1 MDFVTDSRDNTYIRF
16 YVGQSIVI
24 LFRVDKHIREI
35 LKGSCTTLHYY
46 ILQLGPGCRT
56 SNWLR
61 LWTIPDKFDR
71 PPTHQE
77 LLQNFLEMLFCGA
90 FQSLPTEELIRH
102 FGDKLKISSN
112 VGLNVLSPLL
122 QGLDLSDRE
131 SFRASLLNSPDPEIQ
146 SWPLEQRRRQQNLP
160 KRRLIAT
167 PPVSRSTHQDQIKRF
182 TAIFR
187 KMVHDASPI
196 SDENCLDAFRLQE
209 FPDMPS
215 VSQSEWEQKME
226 NFFTSSSRIPP
237 LGNIQSAKLGFL
249 VDTIG
254 LPDRLSSTLPPSL
267 LSIGFHPGNSMLW
280 MASFRDQICDPGPTS
295 RSDNLFTAE
304 LIRNSKL
311 KVILLCGFTPQTAQ
325 SELVEDMLL
334 GEPEIIQLRD
344 HDINIWIKPIIIE
357 GQYYYR
363 AFIATPEIYK
373 LRGSHWRTI
382 QKFGEVFRLA
392 GLLTGVNLDC
402 YLLEKAKVFA
412 RLFRQVQLER
422 DYRDTP
428 LWKVNTLDPL
438 IRHWLFCK
446 GFQKDDDLI
455 NLEKLVGS
463 LAIGICMLTH
473 VFPRRN
479 TKFAPETTGSRKS
492 ARKRNDKP
500 WQDALHF
507 DKAKFVAVRELYQNL
522 QPESSAA
529 NEDAA
534 TGEEEVDPDSDE
546 HACGLVIDNSS
557 ELPPPAIII
566 EDSANIIADN
576 ETQSF
581 RSRMQYEGIANTEGE
596 PADCSLS
603 TVSFSAGLEP
613 DQRIY
618 ISTWSSAYQ

>member
-1 MDFVTDSRDNTYIRF
+1 
-16 YVGQSIVI
+16 
-24 LFRVDKHIREI
+24 
-35 LKGSCTTLHYY
+35 
-46 ILQLGPGCRT
+46 
-56 SNWLR
+56 
-61 LWTIPDKFDR
+61 
-71 PPTHQE
+71 
-77 LLQNFLEMLFCGA
+77 
-90 FQSLPTEELIRH
+90 
-102 FGDKLKISSN
+102 
-112 VGLNVLSPLL
+112 
-122 QGLDLSDRE
+122 
-131 SFRASLLNSPDPEIQ
+131 
-146 SWPLEQRRRQQNLP
+146 
-160 KRRLIAT
+160 
-167 PPVSRSTHQDQIKRF
+167 
-182 TAIFR
+182 
-187 KMVHDASPI
+187 
-196 SDENCLDAFRLQE
+196 
-209 FPDMPS
+209 
-215 VSQSEWEQKME
+215 
-226 NFFTSSSRIPP
+226 
-237 LGNIQSAKLGFL
+237 
-249 VDTIG
+249 
-254 LPDRLSSTLPPSL
+254 
-267 LSIGFHPGNSMLW
+267 MLW
-280 MASFRDQICDPGPTS
+280 MASFRDQICDPGLTS

-304 LIRNSKL
+304 LIRNSTL
-311 KVILLCGFTPQTAQ
+311 KVILLCGFTPQ

-344 HDINIWIKPIIIE
+344 HDINIWIKPTIIE

-382 QKFGEVFRLA
+382 QKFGEVFRLV

-428 LWKVNTLDPL
+428 LWKVDTLNPL

-479 TKFAPETTGSRKS
+479 TKFAPETTGSRTS

-507 DKAKFVAVRELYQNL
+507 DKEKFVAVRELYQNL

-581 RSRMQYEGIANTEGE
+581 RLRMQYEGITNTEDE
-596 PADCSLS
+596 PAPSVPFPFPLDLSQIKEFISLPGRVLTS
-603 TVSFSAGLEP
+603 EAPE
-613 DQRIY
+613 RER
-618 ISTWSSAYQ
+618 SSG